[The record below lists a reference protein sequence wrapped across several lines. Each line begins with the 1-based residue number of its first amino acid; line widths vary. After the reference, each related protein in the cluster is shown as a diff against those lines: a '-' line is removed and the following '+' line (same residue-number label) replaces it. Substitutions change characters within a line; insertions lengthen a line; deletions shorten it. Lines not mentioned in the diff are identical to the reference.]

1 MSEFTSR
8 IYIGGKVASS
18 ATVTSASLTSLTE
31 PRMSV
36 ERALIALGRRAG
48 AELRTCK
55 TAESIAADKARA
67 ELMLRGKFKTA
78 AELAALAGGDEE
90 SDESDI

>member
-8 IYIGGKVASS
+8 IYIGGKLASS
-18 ATVTSASLTSLTE
+18 ATVTSASLTE

-67 ELMLRGKFKTA
+67 ELMLRGEFKTA
-78 AELAALAGGDEE
+78 AELAVLTGEDEGDE
-90 SDESDI
+90 